1 MNTPLSDRMFKF
13 VEIPAVVGLV
23 VMMVHTVANA
33 LSRTI
38 FGEPIGGTLERVQ
51 YWYMPLIV
59 LFGFV
64 IAMQRGEH
72 VWADM
77 FFSRFPR
84 ASKRYV
90 ASSASMICAAVC
102 LLTTIYSFGH
112 AQHNR
117 KIELTAGLT
126 DIAAWPLTYLVPL
139 AFGAFGVQYLV
150 LASHQLRNSAIDDS
164 GSTVAVETESDT
176 ITENEKAR

>member
-1 MNTPLSDRMFKF
+1 MNTSLSDRMFKF
-13 VEIPAVVGLV
+13 VEIPAVVGLLA
-23 VMMVHTVANA
+23 MMVHTVANA
-33 LSRTI
+33 LCRTV
-38 FGEPIGGTLERVQ
+38 FDEPIGGTLERVQ

-59 LFGFV
+59 LLGFV

-77 FFSRFPR
+77 FFSRFPD

-90 ASSASMICAAVC
+90 ASSASVICAVVC
-102 LLTTIYSFGH
+102 LLTAIYSFGH

-117 KIELTAGLT
+117 NIELTAGLT

-139 AFGAFGVQYLV
+139 AFGVFGVQYLL
-150 LASHQLRNSAIDDS
+150 LASHQLRNNAIDDS
-164 GSTVAVETESDT
+164 ESTVAVEPESDT
-176 ITENEKAR
+176 ITEKEKAR